1 MLASHERMGIGRQ
14 ISQYG
19 RARLARRF
27 GRSIPLLGAAI
38 AIFALRKAVKRK
50 GLVGGVT
57 DTALDATPMVG
68 AAKNVYE
75 VMRGDLIP
83 DRVPARATAMRP

>member
-1 MLASHERMGIGRQ
+1 MGIGRQ

-27 GRSIPLLGAAI
+27 ARSIPIIGAAI
-38 AIFALRKAVKRK
+38 ALFTLRRAIRQK
-50 GLVGGVT
+50 GFRGGVT
-57 DTALDATPMVG
+57 DSALDATPFVG

-75 VMRGDLIP
+75 AVRGDIIP
-83 DRVPARATAMRP
+83 DRAPARAQSVRRY